1 MSPEQ
6 VRGEPVDARSDIF
19 ALGVVLYEMLAGRR
33 PFARGSKVETLNAI
47 LTETPPDL
55 AGLQSLVPPA
65 LDRIVRHCLEKDPAQ
80 RFQSARD
87 VAFALE
93 GIGTQSGPSS
103 GTTPVLSGSAPRPRW
118 LSLVALGGLAVLS
131 AAAAGALYGRRG
143 GEKEPPRHSFRDPG
157 AGQRDATRNPGRV
170 VGHLSRRTPP
180 RDGGDD
186 GNRSEVCTC
195 GTSRPPWPSQLP
207 APMEVPNRS
216 GRPIASRSDFSPP
229 RS

>member
-19 ALGVVLYEMLAGRR
+19 SLGVVLYEMLAGRR

-65 LDRIVRHCLEKDPAQ
+65 LDRIVRHCLEKDPAH

-93 GIGTQSGPSS
+93 GIGTQSGRYRRRQPSRL
-103 GTTPVLSGSAPRPRW
+103 PPAMDGSRW
-118 LSLVALGGLAVLS
+118 LRS
-131 AAAAGALYGRRG
+131 AA
-143 GEKEPPRHSFRDPG
+143 
-157 AGQRDATRNPGRV
+157 
-170 VGHLSRRTPP
+170 
-180 RDGGDD
+180 
-186 GNRSEVCTC
+186 
-195 GTSRPPWPSQLP
+195 
-207 APMEVPNRS
+207 
-216 GRPIASRSDFSPP
+216 SPYWL
-229 RS
+229 R